1 MKVEAT
7 EAVPLVKPTSRALE
21 IDHRALTNRVRTSL
35 TYVGSD
41 TGSPEP
47 VRRPSPATDHTAEI
61 LDLDDPYVDYNAEQF
76 SSQQA
81 R

>member
-1 MKVEAT
+1 MKISF
-7 EAVPLVKPTSRALE
+7 PLRDEPIFRRVSTSF
-21 IDHRALTNRVRTSL
+21 TS
-35 TYVGSD
+35 VGSD

-47 VRRPSPATDHTAEI
+47 VRRPSPATDHAAEI
-61 LDLDDPYVDYNAEQF
+61 LDVDDPYVDYNAEQF